1 MPDAW
6 LKGPVEGVPA
16 ALQPVAHAFLNLQLE
31 LEAVLADANTD
42 ELWLRPGGA
51 ASIGFHVRHL
61 CGSIDRL
68 LTYARD
74 ESLSEAQ
81 LATLAAEKDE
91 SRNADPAELRDLVRV
106 TIQHALAQLRTT
118 SDAVLDE
125 PRAVGRK
132 RLPSTVRG
140 LLFHAAEHGA
150 RHAGQAITTKKFV
163 QAGPESYNSRETR

>member
-6 LKGPVEGVPA
+6 LKGPVDGVPA
-16 ALQPVAHAFLNLQLE
+16 ALQPVAHAFMNLKME
-31 LEAVLADANTD
+31 LESVLGDTTGD
-42 ELWLRPGGA
+42 ELAARPGGA
-51 ASIGFHVRHL
+51 ASIDFHVRHL

-74 ESLSEAQ
+74 ESLSETQ
-81 LATLAAEKDE
+81 LAALANEKNE
-91 SRNADPAELRDLVRV
+91 IRDPVPAQLRDLVRD
-106 TIQHALAQLRTT
+106 TLERALGQLRATAEQEL
-118 SDAVLDE
+118 DA

-150 RHAGQAITTKKFV
+150 RHTGQAITTKRYV
-163 QAGPESYNSRETR
+163 RNSDA

>member
-6 LKGPVEGVPA
+6 LKGPVAGVPA
-16 ALQPVAHAFLNLQLE
+16 ALQPVAHAFLNLELE
-31 LEAVLADANTD
+31 LETVLADATAD
-42 ELWLRPGGA
+42 ELWARPAGA

-68 LTYARD
+68 LTYARE

-81 LATLAAEKDE
+81 LATLADEKNE
-91 SRNADPAELRDLVRV
+91 SWHGEPAQLQGLVRE
-106 TIQHALAQLRTT
+106 TLGRAFIQLRETPEQML
-118 SDAVLDE
+118 DA

-150 RHAGQAITTKKFV
+150 RHTGQAITTKRYV
-163 QAGPESYNSRETR
+163 RNSDA

>member
-6 LKGPVEGVPA
+6 LKGPVAGVPA
-16 ALQPVAHAFLNLQLE
+16 ALQPVAHAFLNLELE
-31 LEAVLADANTD
+31 LEAVLFDATVD
-42 ELWLRPGGA
+42 ELWARPGGA

-68 LTYARD
+68 LTYARE

-81 LATLAAEKDE
+81 LATLADEKNE
-91 SRNADPAELRDLVRV
+91 VWRPEP
-106 TIQHALAQLRTT
+106 AQLRRLVRETLERAFIQLRAT
-118 SDAVLDE
+118 PEQMLDA

-150 RHAGQAITTKKFV
+150 RHTGQAITTKKYV
-163 QAGPESYNSRETR
+163 RSSNA